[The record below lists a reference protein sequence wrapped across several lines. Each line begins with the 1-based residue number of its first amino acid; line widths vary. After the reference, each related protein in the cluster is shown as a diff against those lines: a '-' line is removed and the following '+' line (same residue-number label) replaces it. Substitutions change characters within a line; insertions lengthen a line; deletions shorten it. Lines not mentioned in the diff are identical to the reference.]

1 MGVSN
6 TISPEIQ
13 EFGQAFCPAVL
24 ASASKPITQA
34 QSTTGS
40 GRPHE
45 TSKASHTSR
54 IIRPAST
61 ATWKASSAASTPS
74 VANLLGAGIAG
85 TKWSTVHNSPNINR
99 GPAIE
104 AVCITL
110 FLIAAIVVAFRIY
123 ARLKTRQIRQ
133 AAQGLGWDELF
144 ACIVLLLVG
153 GIVAT
158 IIAGVRHGMGKHQ
171 DHQTPHEIVKIIQI
185 VYAFT
190 LIIILCFGSLKL
202 SILCL
207 YLRMTPERTHRIA
220 LKFIMAFVVVNT
232 VAVLF
237 TNIFECTPISDFW
250 NLNKIVTNSMGCINI
265 VTMDIFTNSWSAFED
280 LVIWALPIPILYKL
294 KVPTARKVGLYTLIG
309 ISFISVACAVAR
321 ANAFVIWIRSSD
333 ISWNF
338 PSYPLLCTIES
349 CVALVTS
356 SLPGIYPL
364 FRQPAP
370 EHRRSVVPPL
380 AASEQEFWTS
390 QGSTLLSTQAG
401 DGRSRWSFL
410 SWNGSGGAKKAEST
424 VKSMV
429 EKRQMLDSEE
439 RPATHKSMKAF
450 VSSADQAESRN
461 KNTGSHGR
469 NCSSED
475 AESLC
480 YVGKA
485 RRASS
490 SSSIS
495 KEEDGLPIQG
505 R

>member
-1 MGVSN
+1 MSN
-6 TISPEIQ
+6 TKSLEIH
-13 EFGQAFCPAVL
+13 EFGETFCPAVL
-24 ASASKPITQA
+24 ASASRTIAQPQA
-34 QSTTGS
+34 TTAS
-40 GRPHE
+40 ESPQE
-45 TSKASHTSR
+45 TSGASHTSKLV
-54 IIRPAST
+54 RPAST
-61 ATWKASSAASTPS
+61 ASFEASPAATTSS
-74 VANLLGAGIAG
+74 VANLLGAGVAG
-85 TKWSTVHNSPNINR
+85 TRWSSVHDSPNTNR

-110 FLIAAIVVAFRIY
+110 FLVAGIVVAFRVY

-144 ACIVLLLVG
+144 ACIVLLLVC

-171 DHQTPHEIVKIIQI
+171 DHQTPHEIVKIVQI

-190 LIIILCFGSLKL
+190 IIIILCFGSLKL

-220 LKFIMAFVVVNT
+220 LKFIMVFIVVNT
-232 VAVLF
+232 IAVLF

-250 NLNKIVTNSMGCINI
+250 NLNKIVNNNMGCINI
-265 VTMDIFTNSWSAFED
+265 ITMDIFTNSWSAFED

-309 ISFISVACAVAR
+309 ISFISVTCAIAR

-338 PSYPLLCTIES
+338 PIYPLLCTIES

-370 EHRRSVVPPL
+370 EHRRSVAPPPTD
-380 AASEQEFWTS
+380 SEQQIWNS
-390 QGSTLLSTQAG
+390 QGSTLLSAQAG
-401 DGRSRWSFL
+401 DRRSRWSFL
-410 SWNGSGGAKKAEST
+410 SWTGYGGMKKPEST
-424 VKSMV
+424 VKSALEEGQV
-429 EKRQMLDSEE
+429 QEIQE
-439 RPATHKSMKAF
+439 RPVRQKTMEEF
-450 VSSADQAESRN
+450 VSSRKQAGPTD
-461 KNTGSHGR
+461 KNTSSNRG
-469 NCSSED
+469 NYSSED

-485 RRASS
+485 TRRLSS
-490 SSSIS
+490 SSSILN
-495 KEEDGLPIQG
+495 EDDGLPIQG

>member
-61 ATWKASSAASTPS
+61 ATLKASSAASTPS

-171 DHQTPHEIVKIIQI
+171 DHQTPHEIVKIIQ
-185 VYAFT
+185 V
-190 LIIILCFGSLKL
+190 
-202 SILCL
+202 
-207 YLRMTPERTHRIA
+207 HHQ
-220 LKFIMAFVVVNT
+220 
-232 VAVLF
+232 

-338 PSYPLLCTIES
+338 PIYPLLCTIES

-380 AASEQEFWTS
+380 AASEQEVWTS
-390 QGSTLLSTQAG
+390 QGSTLLSAQAG

-429 EKRQMLDSEE
+429 EKRQMLDGEE

-450 VSSADQAESRN
+450 VSSADQAESRD